1 MRPQHVDVIVSAP
14 ERTLEELDPEHVVPM
29 VDLTGVALGA
39 GAIGVPVK
47 LRGIDES
54 VRVIRIEPSEVLVRA
69 K

>member
-1 MRPQHVDVIVSAP
+1 VIVSAP
-14 ERTLEELDPEHVVPM
+14 ERTLEELDPEHVVPV
-29 VDLTGVALGA
+29 VDLSGVTLGP
-39 GAIGVPVK
+39 GPIGVPVK